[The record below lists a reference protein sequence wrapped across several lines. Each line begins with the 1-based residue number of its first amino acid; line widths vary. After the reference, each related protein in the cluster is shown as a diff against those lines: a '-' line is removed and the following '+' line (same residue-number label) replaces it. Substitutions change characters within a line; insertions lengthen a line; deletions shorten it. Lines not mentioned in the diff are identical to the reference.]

1 MLKGS
6 KQVRIFDWNL
16 VRGLLD
22 KAFNPALQTRM
33 LTEES
38 REFYEAYKA
47 NDMVGMIDAY
57 CDFIFVLRGAQAS
70 LIATDFGDDYGAYK
84 IALDIVNGATNQG
97 FMMLELLN
105 KAVPIGPVELEKCLE
120 FVIEANEA
128 KPKDT
133 VSGKIIKGTNWRD
146 PKDRIK
152 YLVFGDDS
160 EEHY

>member
-16 VRGLLD
+16 ERGLLD

-97 FMMLELLN
+97 FMILELLN
-105 KAVPIGPVELEKCLE
+105 KSVPIGPFELEKCLE

-133 VSGKIIKGTNWRD
+133 VSGKIIKGPNWKD
-146 PKDRIK
+146 PKEKIK
-152 YLVFGDDS
+152 ALVFGDDS